1 MAKYVVRLSDEEK
14 QQLTG
19 FLGKKI
25 LAAKK
30 RTRIH
35 VLLKADASVD
45 GPAWT
50 DERIAEA
57 FDVSVVTVEKVRKA
71 YVLEGLEAAIERK
84 KQCRPSREPV
94 LDGPKEARLVAL
106 CCGTVPA
113 GHGRW
118 TLRLLADKLV
128 ELKIVEKISRE
139 TVRQS
144 LKKTNC
150 SLGVGRCGA
159 FRRSTAASL
168 SVPWKTCWRCT
179 SGRTT
184 RKIR

>member
-1 MAKYVVRLSDEEK
+1 MTKRYIVRLSGEE
-14 QQLTG
+14 QRHLTDL
-19 FLGKKI
+19 LGKKV

-30 RTRIH
+30 RMRAQ
-35 VLLKADASVD
+35 VLLKADAGKD
-45 GPAWT
+45 GPAWI
-50 DERIAEA
+50 DSRISEA
-57 FDVSVVTVEKVRKA
+57 FGVSVVTIEKVRKA

-84 KQCRPSREPV
+84 KQCRPSRQPV
-94 LDGPKEARLVAL
+94 LDGAKEARLVAL

-128 ELKIVEKISRE
+128 ELKVVDSVCHE

-150 SLGVGRCGA
+150 SLGVG
-159 FRRSTAASL
+159 
-168 SVPWKTCWRCT
+168 
-179 SGRTT
+179 
-184 RKIR
+184 